1 MIDAQGLF
9 FKILPLEEEKEGELP
24 KIGVFG
30 FGREASPFSN
40 HQLEVF
46 FWKRQQEKEEEEKKY
61 GLWKME
67 KGEESKRINGG
78 MANSLEK
85 GRRKTL
91 RVSHKSHFL
100 VFSTRMPQQHQPFPR
115 KKNNKKKKGETAR
128 GAGF

>member
-1 MIDAQGLF
+1 MAF
-9 FKILPLEEEKEGELP
+9 
-24 KIGVFG
+24 
-30 FGREASPFSN
+30 R
-40 HQLEVF
+40 
-46 FWKRQQEKEEEEKKY
+46 FWKRGLAIFQPPIRSLLLEAAAGGGGGEGKKY